1 MDTYSVVRNVPGMSY
16 EGATLTDDR
25 GVNKSIIGI
34 GYEKYGRGRFTP
46 LFTKAVT

>member
-1 MDTYSVVRNVPGMSY
+1 MDTHSVVRHVPGMSY

-25 GVNKSIIGI
+25 GVNRPIIGI
-34 GYEKYGRGRFTP
+34 GYEEYGRGRFTT